1 MARMI
6 VTHRPPS
13 IPFRTFRKS
22 PAPRTSP
29 YRVAPQ
35 FGYRIQNIMN
45 GRSSHVPVPSPKSSG
60 DPPGT
65 NASLATALSIVAW

>member
-1 MARMI
+1 MKLTLAALKKSQPNVFEASRTKTMARMI

-13 IPFRTFRKS
+13 MPFRTFRKS

-35 FGYRIQNIMN
+35 FG
-45 GRSSHVPVPSPKSSG
+45 
-60 DPPGT
+60 
-65 NASLATALSIVAW
+65 